1 LGGEFISL
9 IKVMNKSDFSEETVD
24 PNPYV
29 QFRNWYDEH
38 QTEGTAIPDSVS
50 LGTAWSD
57 GRISVRTVLL
67 KGFNEKGF
75 VFFTNYESRKGSQLT
90 SNPWA
95 ALLFYWPESA
105 RQVRIEGLTEKISEE
120 DSAAYFLTRPR
131 DSQLSARA
139 SRQSSVIP
147 DRKHLEKNYLTEK
160 TKYSEKPVEKP
171 GYWGGYRLTP
181 VWFEFW
187 QEGEFRLHD
196 RLTYI
201 KKDNIWIIERLA
213 P

>member
-1 LGGEFISL
+1 
-9 IKVMNKSDFSEETVD
+9 MNKSDFSEETID
-24 PNPYV
+24 PDPYV
-29 QFRNWYDEH
+29 QFRKWYNEH
-38 QTEGTAIPDSVS
+38 LAAGIAIADSVS

-67 KGFNEKGF
+67 KDFNENGF

-105 RQVRIEGLTEKISEE
+105 RQVRIEGLTEKISDE
-120 DSAAYFLTRPR
+120 DSVIYFLSRPR
-131 DSQLSARA
+131 ENQLSARA

-147 DRKHLEKNYLTEK
+147 DRKHLEKNYLAEK
-160 TKYSEKPVEKP
+160 IKYSEKPVEKP
-171 GYWGGYRLTP
+171 GYWGGYLLIP
-181 VWFEFW
+181 QWFEFW

-196 RLTYI
+196 RLTYT
-201 KKDNIWIIERLA
+201 KKDNRWMIGRLS

>member
-1 LGGEFISL
+1 
-9 IKVMNKSDFSEETVD
+9 MNKSVFSERTID
-24 PNPYV
+24 PNPFV

-38 QTEGTAIPDSVS
+38 LAAGIAIADSVS

-67 KGFNEKGF
+67 KDFDEKGF
-75 VFFTNYESRKGSQLT
+75 VFFTNYESRKGNQLT

-105 RQVRIEGLTEKISEE
+105 RQVRIEGLTEKISKE
-120 DSAAYFLTRPR
+120 DSIAYFLSRPR
-131 DSQLSARA
+131 ESQLSARA

-147 DRKHLEKNYLTEK
+147 DRKHLEKNYLAEK
-160 TKYSEKPVEKP
+160 NKYLGKPVEKP
-171 GYWGGYRLTP
+171 GYWGGYRLIP

-196 RLTYI
+196 RLIYI
-201 KKDNIWIIERLA
+201 KKDNIWTIERLA

>member
-1 LGGEFISL
+1 
-9 IKVMNKSDFSEETVD
+9 MNKSDFSEETID
-24 PNPYV
+24 PDPYV
-29 QFRNWYDEH
+29 QFRSWYNEH
-38 QTEGTAIPDSVS
+38 LAAGIAIADSVS

-67 KGFNEKGF
+67 KDFNENGF

-105 RQVRIEGLTEKISEE
+105 RQVRIEGLTEKISDE
-120 DSAAYFLTRPR
+120 DSVIYFLSRPR
-131 DSQLSARA
+131 ESQLSARA

-160 TKYSEKPVEKP
+160 NKYSEKPVEKP
-171 GYWGGYRLTP
+171 GYWGGYLLIP
-181 VWFEFW
+181 QWFEFW

-196 RLTYI
+196 RLTYT
-201 KKDNIWIIERLA
+201 KKDNRWMIGRLS

>member
-1 LGGEFISL
+1 MT
-9 IKVMNKSDFSEETVD
+9 KNVFSEETVD

-29 QFRNWYDEH
+29 QFRKWYDEH
-38 QTEGTAIPDSVS
+38 LTEGTVIPDSVS

-67 KGFNEKGF
+67 KDFNENEF
-75 VFFTNYESRKGSQLT
+75 VFFSNYESRKGSQLN

-120 DSAAYFLTRPR
+120 DSVAYFLTRPR
-131 DSQLSARA
+131 ESQLSARA

-160 TKYSEKPVEKP
+160 NKYSEKPVEKP

-201 KKDNIWIIERLA
+201 KKENIWTIERLA